1 MVLLLLSLFL
11 FVLIVIEM
19 GNFLKCPCCI
29 YSNGGVPHAHITK
42 RIHILHLSHPSKAMK
57 RFLMLV
63 PWRDFYIY
71 VCLGDRWT
79 YMMKA
84 YARLSWA
91 GLGRAEL
98 SCWLLVLNHIIS
110 VDDYVP
116 PWLNCGFIR
125 VCIHLFHSGILIRT
139 FGSKVWMYDV
149 RVCPLHIT
157 SICVHC
163 PFVS

>member
-1 MVLLLLSLFL
+1 MSLCVLLLLVMVLLLLSLFL

-91 GLGRAEL
+91 GLGWAGPGRTEL
-98 SCWLLVLNHIIS
+98 LAVGVESHHFSWWLCSSLIKLRLHSCLHTFISQWNIDSNFWL
-110 VDDYVP
+110 
-116 PWLNCGFIR
+116 
-125 VCIHLFHSGILIRT
+125 
-139 FGSKVWMYDV
+139 
-149 RVCPLHIT
+149 
-157 SICVHC
+157 
-163 PFVS
+163 